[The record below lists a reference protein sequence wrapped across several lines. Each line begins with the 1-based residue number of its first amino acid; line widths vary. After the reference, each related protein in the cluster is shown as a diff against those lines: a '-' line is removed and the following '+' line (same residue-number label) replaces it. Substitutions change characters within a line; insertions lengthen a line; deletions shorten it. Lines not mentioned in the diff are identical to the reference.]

1 MTDPTKSPEDGAVT
15 PQDAYVSLLTRAG
28 HFGDDGPP
36 SPPGWRPTPTSVALR
51 ALTEAPKDEIPNS
64 VRLAVLYDLAR
75 EDFPDRDSAQD
86 EYRSLASSVADGRDV
101 DPDELLNDLY
111 ESSRKQAPFHT
122 TATGQALDPHEVG
135 FIGESVCT
143 VQTVKV
149 GDLTGTWIYSEFD
162 TDAPFESVVQ
172 WVDPRNWP
180 RLAPFM
186 FKGMEVVG
194 APRPL
199 AIAGQG
205 TDHWHGVFHE
215 EVQLFNRISALLH
228 CDHWQDGDRAAGMTF
243 ELDFSPDG
251 QLDVDRGFIT
261 VTNIGLENGDRV
273 CRVQALKIV
282 GFTEDIWDR
291 FAERVCPWWT
301 DFLRGAV
308 RGSSSAPKP
317 TEPASPPA
325 SLGPEDLIGAWT
337 SFFGTS
343 ARVYLDLFEDV
354 NARAVSGAYSPSDWL
369 ADGSRFWSRLAK
381 DWVQAW
387 TYGLEKLPEFTR
399 DAGGPGV
406 DLRPPTTTPT
416 TPATPAGPA
425 ATPTSG
431 ARQAT
436 TSPASAPR
444 SPAAAAP
451 GLDDLVLSV
460 PGLGEGERPVTSDLT
475 SIEARPGTIAARD
488 VSVTVVDLP
497 DGTRGVRLRTSSGTS
512 APLPGLYVGKLL
524 RTAGGPT
531 LAPVQLYI
539 SGAQR
544 P

>member
-1 MTDPTKSPEDGAVT
+1 MSDPMASSAGGSVT
-15 PQDAYVSLLTRAG
+15 SQDAYVSLLTRAG
-28 HFGDDGPP
+28 HFGDEGPP
-36 SPPGWRPTPTSVALR
+36 SPPGWRPTPTSDALR
-51 ALTEAPKDEIPNS
+51 ALTESPKDEIPNS
-64 VRLAVLYDLAR
+64 VRIAVLYDLAR
-75 EDFPDRDSAQD
+75 QDFPDRDVAQD
-86 EYRSLASSVADGRDV
+86 EYLGLAYSVTEGRDV
-101 DPDELLNDLY
+101 DPDQLLSDLQ
-111 ESSRKQAPFHT
+111 EASRKEAPFHT
-122 TATGQALDPHEVG
+122 TATGQALDPHEVA
-135 FIGESVCT
+135 FVGESVCT
-143 VQTVKV
+143 VQTVRV

-162 TDAPFESVVQ
+162 TDAPFESVSE

-180 RLAPFM
+180 RRAPFM
-186 FKGMEVVG
+186 FKGMSVVG

-205 TDHWHGVFHE
+205 TDHWHGEFHE
-215 EVQLFNRISALLH
+215 EVQLFNRIDALLH

-243 ELDFSPDG
+243 ELTFSPDG
-251 QLDVDRGFIT
+251 QLDIDRGFIT
-261 VTNIGLENGDRV
+261 VNNIRLENGDRA

-282 GFTEDIWDR
+282 GFTADIWDR

-308 RGSSSAPKP
+308 RDSSSAPKP

-325 SLGPEDLIGAWT
+325 SPDPGDLVAAWT

-343 ARVYLDLFEDV
+343 ARAYLDLFEDV
-354 NARAVSGAYSPSDWL
+354 NARAVSGSYSPSDWL

-387 TYGLEKLPEFTR
+387 TYGLEKLPELTR
-399 DAGGPGV
+399 DAGGPGL
-406 DLRPPTTTPT
+406 DLRPPPT
-416 TPATPAGPA
+416 ATTPAGPATTA

-436 TSPASAPR
+436 SSPASVPPG
-444 SPAAAAP
+444 SPAAPAP
-451 GLDDLVLSV
+451 GLDDVVLSV
-460 PGLGEGERPVTSDLT
+460 PGLGEGERPVASDLT

-488 VSVTVVDLP
+488 VSVTVVNLP
-497 DGTRGVRLRTSSGTS
+497 DGTRGVRLRTSGTS
-512 APLPGLYVGKLL
+512 APLPGLYVGTLL
-524 RTAGGPT
+524 RTPGGPT